1 MVSWIKIL
9 KKFCWFLTYK
19 LSFGNFWPCLRNH
32 KQVFFPNMKRP
43 GFILGYK
50 YHIWNNWGH
59 GNLRVG
65 SPNTVYPSYCIISA
79 NKKDWEHLTQ
89 AMTTATRLWGYA
101 KNSLLSTYSS
111 PNVLSAYIICFVAT
125 ESTQCNILH
134 LKISIWLNG
143 YT

>member
-1 MVSWIKIL
+1 MPCHNSKNFEQIHWNQL
-9 KKFCWFLTYK
+9 FCRMYGLAVM
-19 LSFGNFWPCLRNH
+19 LSISTRTTSKTIN
-32 KQVFFPNMKRP
+32 K
-43 GFILGYK
+43 
-50 YHIWNNWGH
+50 IWNKSGH
-59 GNLRVG
+59 ANLRVG